1 MSGVTAKW
9 VPWFS
14 VVPEYQRVA
23 VFRAGRIVGYR
34 GPGVVYRIPFLERF
48 EVVDSRIVTVDVK
61 PQECITRDN
70 VPVSVNAV
78 IYYRVDKPD
87 KAIVEVVDYHVATIE
102 VAQSS
107 LRSVIGQRTLDDML
121 SNIKETAET
130 LESLVDEA
138 TDEWGVKVTRV
149 EIKDIRIPDD
159 MKRAMAIE
167 AEAERERRAMI
178 IRAAGEKEASRQL
191 AEAAKVLDET
201 PSGFQM
207 RYLQTLLQVAE
218 AGNTVV
224 FSDPRDSGAAL
235 AAKSASRKPAE
246 PLSKGQEPT
255 EE

>member
-1 MSGVTAKW
+1 MANW
-9 VPWFS
+9 RAWMS

-34 GPGVVYRIPFLERF
+34 GPGVVWRVPFIERF
-48 EVVDSRIVTVDVK
+48 ETVDSRIMTVDVK

-107 LRSVIGQRTLDDML
+107 LRSVIGQRTLDGILGD
-121 SNIKETAET
+121 IKETAMVLQE
-130 LESLVDEA
+130 LVDEA
-138 TDEWGVKVTRV
+138 TDAWGVKVIRV

-178 IRAAGEKEASRQL
+178 IRAAGEKEAAKEL
-191 AEAAKVLDET
+191 AEAAGILDET
-201 PSGFQM
+201 KSGFQM
-207 RYLQTLLQVAE
+207 RFLQTLLQVAE
-218 AGNTVV
+218 SGNTVV
-224 FSDPRDSGAAL
+224 FADPSAGTASL
-235 AAKSASRKPAE
+235 AADQLTRLKKLSRPAAG
-246 PLSKGQEPT
+246 PS
-255 EE
+255 EESET

>member
-1 MSGVTAKW
+1 MNGWRAWIT
-9 VPWFS
+9 

-23 VFRAGRIVGYR
+23 VFRTGRIVGYR
-34 GPGVVYRIPFLERF
+34 GPGLVFRWPFIESF
-48 EVVDSRIVTVDVK
+48 QAVDSRITTVDVK
-61 PQECITRDN
+61 PQECITADN

-87 KAIVEVVDYHVATIE
+87 LAIVRVVDYHVATIE

-107 LRSVIGQRTLDDML
+107 LRSVIGQRTLDEILRD
-121 SNIKETAET
+121 IKETAGR
-130 LESLVDEA
+130 LKLLVDEA
-138 TDEWGVKVTRV
+138 TDEWGVTVTRV

-178 IRAAGEKEASRQL
+178 IRASGEREAAQQL
-191 AEAAKVLDET
+191 SEAAKVLYESR
-201 PSGFQM
+201 SGFQI

-224 FSDPRDSGAAL
+224 FSDPQAASTAAAAAVLKKASGKVVDAPT
-235 AAKSASRKPAE
+235 PAE
-246 PLSKGQEPT
+246 KTIED
-255 EE
+255 